1 MGRIRKTLH
10 WMVPV
15 VGGTS
20 ASPIRAESSAER
32 AAREHAELLREQNRL
47 LAEQN
52 RLTAQ
57 AARAARPA
65 RARGAERCV
74 ACGQPI
80 QRVPAGSGV
89 PFVHTDT
96 GEYAC

>member
-1 MGRIRKTLH
+1 MGRIRKTLA
-10 WMVPV
+10 WTFSP
-15 VGGTS
+15 GGS
-20 ASPIRAESSAER
+20 MKGPIRAESSAER

-57 AARAARPA
+57 AARPA
-65 RARGAERCV
+65 RARGGAQCV

-80 QRVPAGSGV
+80 EAVPAGSGV

-96 GEYAC
+96 GEYSC